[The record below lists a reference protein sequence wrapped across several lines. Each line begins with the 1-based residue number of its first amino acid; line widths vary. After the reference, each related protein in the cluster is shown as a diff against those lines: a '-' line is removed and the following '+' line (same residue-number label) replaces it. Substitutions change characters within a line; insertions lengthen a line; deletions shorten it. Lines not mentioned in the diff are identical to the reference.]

1 MSKVNRLS
9 QKTIKNK
16 HFSQEINVFHGR
28 QTPEKS
34 TLVGYGAVIDALNL
48 AVPLPVRLAL
58 ISEKHRQYQM
68 SEWLVFT
75 PRHNPQ
81 DNLYGHLVFAI
92 KYEGINLLFFKKLFE
107 KVEVSV
113 IETMVK
119 KEPLSQYSRKIWFLC
134 EWLLQKALNIPDL
147 KEGNYVP
154 LVDEKLQY
162 SLSNGINSNRHRIQN
177 NLPGT
182 INFCPLIH
190 KTQKLENYI
199 NEDLSEKT
207 VRVINGVHKDVLLR
221 TSAFLLLKDSKAS
234 FNIEGEIPSHTR
246 ASRWGKV
253 IGQAGNEPLSKEELI
268 WLQQMVIENKRF
280 TKMGLRTEGGFVGEH
295 DRNSGD
301 PIPEHISA
309 RWQDLDTLISGL
321 LDTSYLLE
329 KSRLNPVLTATKI
342 AFGFV
347 FIHPFVDGNGRIHR
361 YLIHHLLAKSGF
373 VPQGIFFPVSAA
385 ILESI
390 DDYRKVLECYS
401 HPLLDLIEWKK
412 TDDNNIEILNDTIDY
427 YRYFDATAQS
437 EFLFEC
443 VEYTINSIIP
453 KEVAY
458 LQKYDQMKAWLDD
471 KFEMPD
477 RMVALLVRFL
487 EQNNGRI
494 SNRARGKEYKNLTES
509 EIKEIEKQYKTCFE
523 NQYK

>member
-9 QKTIKNK
+9 QKTIINK
-16 HFSQEINVFHGR
+16 HFSQEINVFHAR

-48 AVPLPVRLAL
+48 SVPLPVRLAL
-58 ISEKHRQYQM
+58 ISEKHRQYQT

-75 PRHNPQ
+75 TRHNPQ

-119 KEPLSQYSRKIWFLC
+119 NEPLSQYSRKIWFLY
-134 EWLLQKALNIPDL
+134 EWLLQKVMNIPDL

-162 SLSNGINSNRHRIQN
+162 TLRKGTNSTRHRIQN
-177 NLPGT
+177 NLTGT
-182 INFCPLIH
+182 VNFCPLIY
-190 KTQKLENYI
+190 KSQKLESYI
-199 NEDLSEKT
+199 REDLSGKT
-207 VRVINGVHKDVLLR
+207 VRVISGVHRDVLLR

-253 IGQAGNEPLSKEELI
+253 IGQAGKKPLSREELVR
-268 WLQQMVIENKRF
+268 LQQIVIENKRF
-280 TKMGLRTEGGFVGEH
+280 VKMGLRTEGGFVGEH
-295 DRNSGD
+295 DRSSGD

-309 RWQDLDTLISGL
+309 RWQDLDILISGL
-321 LDTSYLLE
+321 LDTLYLLE
-329 KSRLNPVLTATKI
+329 KSQFDPVLTATNI
-342 AFGFV
+342 AFGFI

-361 YLIHHLLAKSGF
+361 YLIHHILAKSGF
-373 VPQGIFFPVSAA
+373 APQGIVFPVSAA
-385 ILESI
+385 ILERI
-390 DDYRKVLECYS
+390 DDYCKVLESYS
-401 HPLLDLIEWKK
+401 HPLLDFIKWKK
-412 TDDNNIEILNDTIDY
+412 TDDNNVEVLNDTIDY
-427 YRYFDATAQS
+427 YRYFDATQQS

-443 VEYTINSIIP
+443 VDYTIKNIIP
-453 KEVAY
+453 SEVAY
-458 LQKYDQMKAWLDD
+458 LQKYDAMKAWLDD
-471 KFEMPD
+471 KLEMPD
-477 RMVALLVRFL
+477 KMVALLVRFL
-487 EQNNGRI
+487 EQNNGTI
-494 SNRARGKEYKNLTES
+494 SKRAREKEFKELTDD
-509 EIKEIEKQYKTCFE
+509 EIQEIEKQYLTFFKG
-523 NQYK
+523 